1 MNLLRYLFIC
11 SLFNTLLACCPCR
24 GAAFEITPCSAK
36 SMISATL
43 ANTPDS
49 NTATSALTASVSD
62 QSSDGAPTKASIDK
76 ALSSSDTSTDSS
88 LFLLPGTVTATGR
101 ECKVYTFPING
112 DIMPAQQRLVSKC
125 LTEAREQETDLVVIR
140 MNTYGG
146 LVNVADSIRTMILNY
161 PTPIWVYIDNQAASA
176 GALIALAAD
185 RIYMH
190 PGGSIGAA
198 SVVDQ
203 NGQPMPDKFQS
214 FMRATMRATAESH
227 GQVIERI
234 ENGDTIRRWWRDP
247 QTAEAMVGRTVAD
260 STTVN
265 VLTFTASEAVKNH
278 FSEGTA
284 SSLEETLAQGGV
296 ETYTLTEYRPTT
308 LDRLLAWLMN
318 PVVQGIF
325 VMMIV
330 GGIYFELQSP
340 GIGFALVVAILG
352 AVLYFAPLYLEGVA
366 QNWELILFIIGLVL
380 LAVEIF
386 VLPGFGIAGVAGIVA
401 VILGLSFA
409 AIDND
414 LLRHL
419 PTGEIT
425 VGWILQPILIVIIA
439 ATAALI
445 GGLLLSKRFLTGTTP
460 LQRKVV
466 LTAEMAPEQGY
477 VSHPQVASE
486 LIGKTAEVAAVLRP
500 SGRVI
505 IDGIYYDAI
514 AEEGQFIPRGKQVI
528 ITRFEGGF
536 SHGFH
541 ELVLIALNKID
552 SFAHCTLFR
561 SKFSDNQKERIHL
574 CIELPISVH
583 STE

>member
-24 GAAFEITPCSAK
+24 GAAFEITPCTAK

-62 QSSDGAPTKASIDK
+62 QSSDGAPTEASIDK

-125 LTEAREQETDLVVIR
+125 LTEAREQNADLVVIR

-425 VGWILQPILIVIIA
+425 VGWILQPILVVIIA
-439 ATAALI
+439 TTAALI

-486 LIGKTAEVAAVLRP
+486 LIGQTAEVAAVLRP

-528 ITRFEGGF
+528 ITRFEGG
-536 SHGFH
+536 
-541 ELVLIALNKID
+541 VVYCAQQD
-552 SFAHCTLFR
+552 
-561 SKFSDNQKERIHL
+561 
-574 CIELPISVH
+574 
-583 STE
+583 

>member
-1 MNLLRYLFIC
+1 MNLFRYLFIC

-24 GAAFEITPCSAK
+24 GAAFEITPCTAK

-49 NTATSALTASVSD
+49 NTATSALTDSVSN

-425 VGWILQPILIVIIA
+425 VGWILQPILVVIIA
-439 ATAALI
+439 TTAALI

-528 ITRFEGGF
+528 ITRFEGG
-536 SHGFH
+536 
-541 ELVLIALNKID
+541 VVYCAQQD
-552 SFAHCTLFR
+552 
-561 SKFSDNQKERIHL
+561 
-574 CIELPISVH
+574 
-583 STE
+583 

>member
-125 LTEAREQETDLVVIR
+125 LTEAREQHADLVVIR

-296 ETYTLTEYRPTT
+296 EAYTLTEYRPTT

-366 QNWELILFIIGLVL
+366 QNWELILFIIGLGL

-425 VGWILQPILIVIIA
+425 VGWILQPILVVIIA

-528 ITRFEGGF
+528 ITRFEGG
-536 SHGFH
+536 
-541 ELVLIALNKID
+541 VVYCAQQD
-552 SFAHCTLFR
+552 
-561 SKFSDNQKERIHL
+561 
-574 CIELPISVH
+574 
-583 STE
+583 

>member
-500 SGRVI
+500 AGRVI

-528 ITRFEGGF
+528 ITRFEGG
-536 SHGFH
+536 
-541 ELVLIALNKID
+541 VVY
-552 SFAHCTLFR
+552 CTQQ
-561 SKFSDNQKERIHL
+561 D
-574 CIELPISVH
+574 
-583 STE
+583 

>member
-49 NTATSALTASVSD
+49 NTAISALTASVSD

-76 ALSSSDTSTDSS
+76 ALSSSYASTDSS

-125 LTEAREQETDLVVIR
+125 LTEAREQHADLVVIR

-247 QTAEAMVGRTVAD
+247 QTAEAMVGRTVVD

-265 VLTFTASEAVKNH
+265 VLTFTSSEAVKNH

-366 QNWELILFIIGLVL
+366 QNWELILFIIGLGL

-425 VGWILQPILIVIIA
+425 VGWILQPILVVIIA
-439 ATAALI
+439 TTAALI

-528 ITRFEGGF
+528 ITRFEGG
-536 SHGFH
+536 
-541 ELVLIALNKID
+541 VVYCAQQD
-552 SFAHCTLFR
+552 
-561 SKFSDNQKERIHL
+561 
-574 CIELPISVH
+574 
-583 STE
+583 

>member
-62 QSSDGAPTKASIDK
+62 QSSDGAPTKASINK

-88 LFLLPGTVTATGR
+88 LFLLPGTVTVTGR

-125 LTEAREQETDLVVIR
+125 LTEAREQNADLVVIR

-528 ITRFEGGF
+528 ITRLEGG
-536 SHGFH
+536 
-541 ELVLIALNKID
+541 VVYCAQQD
-552 SFAHCTLFR
+552 
-561 SKFSDNQKERIHL
+561 
-574 CIELPISVH
+574 
-583 STE
+583 

>member
-185 RIYMH
+185 RIYIH

-296 ETYTLTEYRPTT
+296 EAYTLTEYRPTT

-528 ITRFEGGF
+528 ITRFEGG
-536 SHGFH
+536 
-541 ELVLIALNKID
+541 VVYCAQQD
-552 SFAHCTLFR
+552 
-561 SKFSDNQKERIHL
+561 
-574 CIELPISVH
+574 
-583 STE
+583 

>member
-1 MNLLRYLFIC
+1 MNLFRYLFIC

-125 LTEAREQETDLVVIR
+125 LTEAREQHADLVVIR

-161 PTPIWVYIDNQAASA
+161 PTPVWVYIDNQAASA

-185 RIYMH
+185 RIYIH

-284 SSLEETLAQGGV
+284 SSLKETLAQGGV

-528 ITRFEGGF
+528 ITRFEGG
-536 SHGFH
+536 
-541 ELVLIALNKID
+541 VVYCAQQD
-552 SFAHCTLFR
+552 
-561 SKFSDNQKERIHL
+561 
-574 CIELPISVH
+574 
-583 STE
+583 

>member
-1 MNLLRYLFIC
+1 MNLFRYLFIC

-234 ENGDTIRRWWRDP
+234 ENGDTVRRWWRDP

-386 VLPGFGIAGVAGIVA
+386 VLPGFGIAGVAGIV
-401 VILGLSFA
+401 VVVLGLSFA

-425 VGWILQPILIVIIA
+425 VGWILQPILVVIIA

-445 GGLLLSKRFLTGTTP
+445 GGLLLSKRFLTGTTL

-528 ITRFEGGF
+528 ITRFEGG
-536 SHGFH
+536 
-541 ELVLIALNKID
+541 VVY
-552 SFAHCTLFR
+552 CTQQ
-561 SKFSDNQKERIHL
+561 D
-574 CIELPISVH
+574 
-583 STE
+583 

>member
-296 ETYTLTEYRPTT
+296 EAYTLTEYRPTT

-366 QNWELILFIIGLVL
+366 QNWELILFIIGLGL

-425 VGWILQPILIVIIA
+425 VGWILQPILVVIIA
-439 ATAALI
+439 TTAALI
-445 GGLLLSKRFLTGTTP
+445 GGLLLSKHFLTDTTP

-528 ITRFEGGF
+528 ITRFEGG
-536 SHGFH
+536 
-541 ELVLIALNKID
+541 VVY
-552 SFAHCTLFR
+552 CTQQ
-561 SKFSDNQKERIHL
+561 D
-574 CIELPISVH
+574 
-583 STE
+583 

>member
-62 QSSDGAPTKASIDK
+62 QSSDEAPTETSIDK
-76 ALSSSDTSTDSS
+76 ALLSSDTSTDLS
-88 LFLLPGTVTATGR
+88 LFLLPGTVKATGR

-265 VLTFTASEAVKNH
+265 VLTFTSSEAVKNH

-284 SSLEETLAQGGV
+284 SSLEKALAQGGV

-528 ITRFEGGF
+528 ITRFEGG
-536 SHGFH
+536 
-541 ELVLIALNKID
+541 VVYCAQQD
-552 SFAHCTLFR
+552 
-561 SKFSDNQKERIHL
+561 
-574 CIELPISVH
+574 
-583 STE
+583 

>member
-1 MNLLRYLFIC
+1 MNLFRYLFIC

-62 QSSDGAPTKASIDK
+62 QSSDGAPTKASINK

-125 LTEAREQETDLVVIR
+125 LTEAREQNADLVVIR

-234 ENGDTIRRWWRDP
+234 ENGDTVRRWWRDP

-386 VLPGFGIAGVAGIVA
+386 VLPGFGIAGVAGIV
-401 VILGLSFA
+401 VVVLGLSFA

-425 VGWILQPILIVIIA
+425 VGWILQPILVVIIA

-445 GGLLLSKRFLTGTTP
+445 GGLLLSKRFLTGTTL

-528 ITRFEGGF
+528 ITRFEGG
-536 SHGFH
+536 
-541 ELVLIALNKID
+541 VVY
-552 SFAHCTLFR
+552 CTQQ
-561 SKFSDNQKERIHL
+561 D
-574 CIELPISVH
+574 
-583 STE
+583 

>member
-161 PTPIWVYIDNQAASA
+161 PTPVWVYIDNQAASA

-528 ITRFEGGF
+528 ITRFEGG
-536 SHGFH
+536 
-541 ELVLIALNKID
+541 VVYCAQQD
-552 SFAHCTLFR
+552 
-561 SKFSDNQKERIHL
+561 
-574 CIELPISVH
+574 
-583 STE
+583 

>member
-284 SSLEETLAQGGV
+284 SSLKETLAQGGV

-528 ITRFEGGF
+528 ITRFEGG
-536 SHGFH
+536 
-541 ELVLIALNKID
+541 VVY
-552 SFAHCTLFR
+552 CTQQ
-561 SKFSDNQKERIHL
+561 D
-574 CIELPISVH
+574 
-583 STE
+583 

>member
-62 QSSDGAPTKASIDK
+62 QSSDGAPTEASINK

-88 LFLLPGTVTATGR
+88 LFLLPGTVTVTGR

-528 ITRFEGGF
+528 ITRFEGG
-536 SHGFH
+536 
-541 ELVLIALNKID
+541 VVY
-552 SFAHCTLFR
+552 CTQQ
-561 SKFSDNQKERIHL
+561 D
-574 CIELPISVH
+574 
-583 STE
+583 

>member
-1 MNLLRYLFIC
+1 MNLFRYLFIC

-62 QSSDGAPTKASIDK
+62 QSSDGAPTKASINK

-125 LTEAREQETDLVVIR
+125 LTEAREQNADLVVIR

-146 LVNVADSIRTMILNY
+146 LVNVADSIRTMILNH
-161 PTPIWVYIDNQAASA
+161 PTPTWVYIDNQAASA

-486 LIGKTAEVAAVLRP
+486 LIGQTAEVAAVLRP

-528 ITRFEGGF
+528 ITRFEGG
-536 SHGFH
+536 
-541 ELVLIALNKID
+541 VVYCAQQD
-552 SFAHCTLFR
+552 
-561 SKFSDNQKERIHL
+561 
-574 CIELPISVH
+574 
-583 STE
+583 

>member
-1 MNLLRYLFIC
+1 MNQLRYLFIC

-486 LIGKTAEVAAVLRP
+486 LIGQTAEVAAVLRP

-514 AEEGQFIPRGKQVI
+514 AEEGQFIPRGKQVN
-528 ITRFEGGF
+528 ITRFEGG
-536 SHGFH
+536 
-541 ELVLIALNKID
+541 VVYCAQQD
-552 SFAHCTLFR
+552 
-561 SKFSDNQKERIHL
+561 
-574 CIELPISVH
+574 
-583 STE
+583 

>member
-1 MNLLRYLFIC
+1 MNLFRYLFIC

-185 RIYMH
+185 RIYMQ

-425 VGWILQPILIVIIA
+425 VGWILQPILVVIIA
-439 ATAALI
+439 TTAALI
-445 GGLLLSKRFLTGTTP
+445 GGLLLSKRFLTGTTL

-528 ITRFEGGF
+528 ITRFEGG
-536 SHGFH
+536 
-541 ELVLIALNKID
+541 VVY
-552 SFAHCTLFR
+552 CTQQ
-561 SKFSDNQKERIHL
+561 D
-574 CIELPISVH
+574 
-583 STE
+583 

>member
-62 QSSDGAPTKASIDK
+62 QSSDEAPTETSIDK
-76 ALSSSDTSTDSS
+76 ALLSSDTSTDLS
-88 LFLLPGTVTATGR
+88 LFLLPGTVTVTGR

-125 LTEAREQETDLVVIR
+125 LTEAREQNADLVVIR

-528 ITRFEGGF
+528 ITRFEGG
-536 SHGFH
+536 
-541 ELVLIALNKID
+541 VVYCAQQD
-552 SFAHCTLFR
+552 
-561 SKFSDNQKERIHL
+561 
-574 CIELPISVH
+574 
-583 STE
+583 

>member
-24 GAAFEITPCSAK
+24 GAAFEITPCTAK

-62 QSSDGAPTKASIDK
+62 QSSDGAPTEASINK

-88 LFLLPGTVTATGR
+88 LFLLPGTVTVTGR

-125 LTEAREQETDLVVIR
+125 LTEAREQNADLVVIR

-265 VLTFTASEAVKNH
+265 VLTFTSSEAVKNH

-296 ETYTLTEYRPTT
+296 EAYTLTEYRPTT

-528 ITRFEGGF
+528 ITRFEGG
-536 SHGFH
+536 
-541 ELVLIALNKID
+541 VVYCAQQD
-552 SFAHCTLFR
+552 
-561 SKFSDNQKERIHL
+561 
-574 CIELPISVH
+574 
-583 STE
+583 

>member
-260 STTVN
+260 STTVT

-528 ITRFEGGF
+528 ITRFEGG
-536 SHGFH
+536 
-541 ELVLIALNKID
+541 VVYCAQQD
-552 SFAHCTLFR
+552 
-561 SKFSDNQKERIHL
+561 
-574 CIELPISVH
+574 
-583 STE
+583 

>member
-265 VLTFTASEAVKNH
+265 VLTFTSSEAVKNH

-366 QNWELILFIIGLVL
+366 QNWELILFTIGLGL

-425 VGWILQPILIVIIA
+425 VGWILQPILVVIIA
-439 ATAALI
+439 TTAALI

-528 ITRFEGGF
+528 ITRFEGG
-536 SHGFH
+536 
-541 ELVLIALNKID
+541 VVYCAQQD
-552 SFAHCTLFR
+552 
-561 SKFSDNQKERIHL
+561 
-574 CIELPISVH
+574 
-583 STE
+583 

>member
-146 LVNVADSIRTMILNY
+146 LVNVADSIRPMILNY

-265 VLTFTASEAVKNH
+265 VLTFTSSEAVKNH

-284 SSLEETLAQGGV
+284 SSLEKALAQGGV

-528 ITRFEGGF
+528 ITRFEGG
-536 SHGFH
+536 
-541 ELVLIALNKID
+541 VVYCAQQD
-552 SFAHCTLFR
+552 
-561 SKFSDNQKERIHL
+561 
-574 CIELPISVH
+574 
-583 STE
+583 

>member
-161 PTPIWVYIDNQAASA
+161 PTPVWVYIDNQAASA

-265 VLTFTASEAVKNH
+265 VLTFTSSEAVKNH

-284 SSLEETLAQGGV
+284 SSLEKALAQGGV

-366 QNWELILFIIGLVL
+366 QNWELILFIIGLGL

-528 ITRFEGGF
+528 ITRFEGG
-536 SHGFH
+536 
-541 ELVLIALNKID
+541 VVY
-552 SFAHCTLFR
+552 CTQQ
-561 SKFSDNQKERIHL
+561 D
-574 CIELPISVH
+574 
-583 STE
+583 

>member
-125 LTEAREQETDLVVIR
+125 LTEAREQNADLVVIR

-284 SSLEETLAQGGV
+284 SSLEESLAQGGV

-477 VSHPQVASE
+477 VSHPQVASV

-528 ITRFEGGF
+528 ITRFEGG
-536 SHGFH
+536 
-541 ELVLIALNKID
+541 VVY
-552 SFAHCTLFR
+552 CTQQ
-561 SKFSDNQKERIHL
+561 D
-574 CIELPISVH
+574 
-583 STE
+583 

>member
-24 GAAFEITPCSAK
+24 GAAFEITPGTAK

-43 ANTPDS
+43 ANTPNS
-49 NTATSALTASVSD
+49 NTATSALTASVPD
-62 QSSDGAPTKASIDK
+62 QSSDGALTKASIDK
-76 ALSSSDTSTDSS
+76 ALSSSYASTDSS
-88 LFLLPGTVTATGR
+88 LFLLPGTVTVTGR

-125 LTEAREQETDLVVIR
+125 LTEAREQHADLVVIR

-234 ENGDTIRRWWRDP
+234 ENGDTLRRWWRDP

-401 VILGLSFA
+401 VVLGLSFA

-419 PTGEIT
+419 STGEIT
-425 VGWILQPILIVIIA
+425 VGWILQPILVVIIA
-439 ATAALI
+439 TTAALI

-528 ITRFEGGF
+528 ITRFEGG
-536 SHGFH
+536 
-541 ELVLIALNKID
+541 VVY
-552 SFAHCTLFR
+552 CTQQ
-561 SKFSDNQKERIHL
+561 D
-574 CIELPISVH
+574 
-583 STE
+583 

>member
-296 ETYTLTEYRPTT
+296 EAYTLTEYRPTT

-528 ITRFEGGF
+528 ITRFEGG
-536 SHGFH
+536 
-541 ELVLIALNKID
+541 VVYCAQQD
-552 SFAHCTLFR
+552 
-561 SKFSDNQKERIHL
+561 
-574 CIELPISVH
+574 
-583 STE
+583 

>member
-62 QSSDGAPTKASIDK
+62 QSSDEAPTETSIDK
-76 ALSSSDTSTDSS
+76 ALLSSDTSTDLS
-88 LFLLPGTVTATGR
+88 LFLLPGTVKATGR

-366 QNWELILFIIGLVL
+366 QNWELILFTIGLGL

-528 ITRFEGGF
+528 ITRFEGG
-536 SHGFH
+536 
-541 ELVLIALNKID
+541 VVY
-552 SFAHCTLFR
+552 CTQQ
-561 SKFSDNQKERIHL
+561 D
-574 CIELPISVH
+574 
-583 STE
+583 

>member
-24 GAAFEITPCSAK
+24 GAAFDITPCSAK

-125 LTEAREQETDLVVIR
+125 LTEAREQNADLVVIR

-284 SSLEETLAQGGV
+284 SSLKETLAQGGV

-486 LIGKTAEVAAVLRP
+486 LIGQTAEVAAVLRP

-528 ITRFEGGF
+528 ITRFEGG
-536 SHGFH
+536 
-541 ELVLIALNKID
+541 VVYCAQQD
-552 SFAHCTLFR
+552 
-561 SKFSDNQKERIHL
+561 
-574 CIELPISVH
+574 
-583 STE
+583 

>member
-125 LTEAREQETDLVVIR
+125 LTEAREQHADLVVIR

-185 RIYMH
+185 RIYIH

-284 SSLEETLAQGGV
+284 SSLKETLAQGGV

-528 ITRFEGGF
+528 ITRFEGG
-536 SHGFH
+536 
-541 ELVLIALNKID
+541 VVY
-552 SFAHCTLFR
+552 CTQQ
-561 SKFSDNQKERIHL
+561 D
-574 CIELPISVH
+574 
-583 STE
+583 

>member
-76 ALSSSDTSTDSS
+76 TLSSSDTSTDSS

-366 QNWELILFIIGLVL
+366 QNWELILFIIGLGL

-425 VGWILQPILIVIIA
+425 VGWILQPILVVIIA
-439 ATAALI
+439 TTAALI

-486 LIGKTAEVAAVLRP
+486 LIGQTAEVAAVLRP

-528 ITRFEGGF
+528 ITRFEGG
-536 SHGFH
+536 
-541 ELVLIALNKID
+541 VVYCAQQD
-552 SFAHCTLFR
+552 
-561 SKFSDNQKERIHL
+561 
-574 CIELPISVH
+574 
-583 STE
+583 

>member
-24 GAAFEITPCSAK
+24 GAAFEITLCTAK

-49 NTATSALTASVSD
+49 NTAISALTDSVSD
-62 QSSDGAPTKASIDK
+62 QSSDGASTEASIDK
-76 ALSSSDTSTDSS
+76 ALSSSYASTDSS

-296 ETYTLTEYRPTT
+296 EAYTLTEYRPTT

-366 QNWELILFIIGLVL
+366 QNWELILFIIGLGL

-425 VGWILQPILIVIIA
+425 VGWILQPILVVIIA
-439 ATAALI
+439 TTAALI

-528 ITRFEGGF
+528 ITRFEGG
-536 SHGFH
+536 
-541 ELVLIALNKID
+541 VVY
-552 SFAHCTLFR
+552 CTQQ
-561 SKFSDNQKERIHL
+561 D
-574 CIELPISVH
+574 
-583 STE
+583 

>member
-161 PTPIWVYIDNQAASA
+161 PTPVWVYIDNQAASA

-185 RIYMH
+185 RIYIH

-284 SSLEETLAQGGV
+284 SSLKETLAQGGV

-330 GGIYFELQSP
+330 GGVYFELQSP

-401 VILGLSFA
+401 VVLGLSFA

-425 VGWILQPILIVIIA
+425 VGWILQPILVVIIA

-528 ITRFEGGF
+528 ITRFEGG
-536 SHGFH
+536 
-541 ELVLIALNKID
+541 VVYCAQQD
-552 SFAHCTLFR
+552 
-561 SKFSDNQKERIHL
+561 
-574 CIELPISVH
+574 
-583 STE
+583 

>member
-265 VLTFTASEAVKNH
+265 VLTFTSSEAVKNH

-284 SSLEETLAQGGV
+284 FSLEETLAQGGV
-296 ETYTLTEYRPTT
+296 EAYTLTEYRPTT

-425 VGWILQPILIVIIA
+425 VGWILQPILVVIIA

-528 ITRFEGGF
+528 ITRFEGG
-536 SHGFH
+536 
-541 ELVLIALNKID
+541 VVYCAQQD
-552 SFAHCTLFR
+552 
-561 SKFSDNQKERIHL
+561 
-574 CIELPISVH
+574 
-583 STE
+583 

>member
-146 LVNVADSIRTMILNY
+146 LVNVADSIRTMILNH

-425 VGWILQPILIVIIA
+425 VGWILQPILVVIIA

-528 ITRFEGGF
+528 ITRFEGG
-536 SHGFH
+536 
-541 ELVLIALNKID
+541 VVYCAQQD
-552 SFAHCTLFR
+552 
-561 SKFSDNQKERIHL
+561 
-574 CIELPISVH
+574 
-583 STE
+583 

>member
-284 SSLEETLAQGGV
+284 SSLKETLAQGGV

-366 QNWELILFIIGLVL
+366 QNWELILFIIGLGL

-425 VGWILQPILIVIIA
+425 VGWILQPILVVIIA

-528 ITRFEGGF
+528 ITRFEGG
-536 SHGFH
+536 
-541 ELVLIALNKID
+541 VVY
-552 SFAHCTLFR
+552 CTQQ
-561 SKFSDNQKERIHL
+561 D
-574 CIELPISVH
+574 
-583 STE
+583 

>member
-366 QNWELILFIIGLVL
+366 QNWELILFIIGLGL

-425 VGWILQPILIVIIA
+425 VGWILQPILVVIIA

-528 ITRFEGGF
+528 ITRFEGG
-536 SHGFH
+536 
-541 ELVLIALNKID
+541 VVYCAQQD
-552 SFAHCTLFR
+552 
-561 SKFSDNQKERIHL
+561 
-574 CIELPISVH
+574 
-583 STE
+583 

>member
-425 VGWILQPILIVIIA
+425 VGWILQPILVVIIA
-439 ATAALI
+439 TTAALI

-486 LIGKTAEVAAVLRP
+486 LIGKTAEGAAVLRP

-528 ITRFEGGF
+528 ITRFEGG
-536 SHGFH
+536 
-541 ELVLIALNKID
+541 VVY
-552 SFAHCTLFR
+552 CTQQ
-561 SKFSDNQKERIHL
+561 D
-574 CIELPISVH
+574 
-583 STE
+583 

>member
-125 LTEAREQETDLVVIR
+125 LTEAREQNADLVVIR

-185 RIYMH
+185 RIYIH

-247 QTAEAMVGRTVAD
+247 QTAKAMVGRTVAD

-296 ETYTLTEYRPTT
+296 EAYTLTEYRPTT

-528 ITRFEGGF
+528 ITRFEGG
-536 SHGFH
+536 
-541 ELVLIALNKID
+541 VVYCAQQD
-552 SFAHCTLFR
+552 
-561 SKFSDNQKERIHL
+561 
-574 CIELPISVH
+574 
-583 STE
+583 

>member
-125 LTEAREQETDLVVIR
+125 LTEAREQNADLVVIR

-265 VLTFTASEAVKNH
+265 VLTFTASEAVINH

-284 SSLEETLAQGGV
+284 SSLKETLAQGGV

-366 QNWELILFIIGLVL
+366 QNWELILFTIGLGL

-425 VGWILQPILIVIIA
+425 VGWILQPILVVIIA
-439 ATAALI
+439 TTAALI

-528 ITRFEGGF
+528 ITRLEGG
-536 SHGFH
+536 
-541 ELVLIALNKID
+541 VVYCAQQD
-552 SFAHCTLFR
+552 
-561 SKFSDNQKERIHL
+561 
-574 CIELPISVH
+574 
-583 STE
+583 